1 MYLGYCDGIDG
12 ALETYPPHLHLDA
25 PQFAQSYLGVRKP
38 LAELLI
44 QLLLHVGRLNILND
58 AGLKNIFCK

>member
-12 ALETYPPHLHLDA
+12 ALQAYPSHLHFDA

-38 LAELLI
+38 LAELFI
-44 QLLLHVGRLNILND
+44 KLLLHV
-58 AGLKNIFCK
+58 